1 MDFVNL
7 IDLISNNGISIVLIA
22 YMIVKDWLFTKDINN
37 MLIEMKD
44 TLHIIK
50 ETAEEKEA
58 ILTVLEQLNEKLNK
72 E

>member
-37 MLIEMKD
+37 MLIQMKD
-44 TLHIIK
+44 TLDIIK

>member
-1 MDFVNL
+1 MDFVNI

-22 YMIVKDWLFTKDINN
+22 YMIVKDWLFTKDINH

-44 TLHIIK
+44 TLDIIK

-58 ILTVLEQLNEKLNK
+58 ILSVLEQLNDKLNK